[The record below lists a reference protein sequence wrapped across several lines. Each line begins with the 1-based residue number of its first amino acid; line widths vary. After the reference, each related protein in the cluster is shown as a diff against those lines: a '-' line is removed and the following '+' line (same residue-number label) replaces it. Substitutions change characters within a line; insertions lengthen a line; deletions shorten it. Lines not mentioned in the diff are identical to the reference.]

1 MREVSRKVKKILGAL
16 ALFFFAFL
24 SCPVLAGDI
33 PEESITEEP
42 QEEEIIGERI
52 DVGYFEIWLHA
63 DGATWQDTDYD
74 GKRDKPFI
82 IQEGESPEPTP
93 EYIRN
98 YTFEAQPY
106 AEWEEEYEDIRVEAD
121 LEWFNTMTE
130 EKYTALGGAG
140 KVDIEGKYQQ
150 LNYDD
155 FGSLVL
161 KRIPYGYKLTSNL
174 ESQLYLFDKDVAEN
188 IKREWQKELVQG
200 WRWYLPVHLAFY
212 GTSKI
217 QEPPEPPVV
226 APPMAMPCQEKQ
238 EITRTW
244 EELYSWKI
252 TRHRTYRSK
261 KTGKKRTKTWTETRY
276 ATPTYTETLSAD
288 LTLNTKQGD
297 PEGGRE
303 SRGAWEIIP
312 WARKNHLEP
321 NKVTRSGYGFEVKVV
336 TKYTNDWESHV
347 PAKASPHGG
356 TYQGPAKCIA
366 EFYDNKGHCVNRAEL
381 VPSKGKAG
389 DNNITWE
396 LPAKCFKF
404 HDGTSVWERKHYTD
418 VKTPDGKY
426 WVKVTVSGAGKTD
439 MCLIRRDYITI
450 YGDMYDDSYTRPS
463 TKDE

>member
-1 MREVSRKVKKILGAL
+1 MKKIIGAL
-16 ALFFFAFL
+16 ALFFFAFFP
-24 SCPVLAGDI
+24 CPVLAEEI
-33 PEESITEEP
+33 PIESSAEEH
-42 QEEEIIGERI
+42 EEEVIGERI
-52 DVGYFEIWLHA
+52 DVGYFEVWLHA
-63 DGATWQDTDYD
+63 DGTTWQDTDYD
-74 GKRDKPFI
+74 GKLDKPYI
-82 IQEGESPEPTP
+82 PQEGDKPEPIP

-106 AEWEEEYEDIRVEAD
+106 DEWEEEYKDIRVEAD
-121 LEWFNTMTE
+121 LEWFDAMTE

-140 KVDIEGKYQQ
+140 KVDIEG
-150 LNYDD
+150 NYEVLDYKG
-155 FGSLVL
+155 FKQLVL
-161 KRIPYGYKLTSNL
+161 RRLPYGYKLTSNL
-174 ESQLYLFDKDVAEN
+174 ESQLYLFDKEVAEN
-188 IKREWQKELVQG
+188 IKRDWQKKLVQG
-200 WRWYLPVHLAFY
+200 WRWYLPVHLTFY
-212 GTSKI
+212 GTPKI

-303 SRGAWEIIP
+303 SRGSWEIIP
-312 WARKNHLEP
+312 WAKNYRLDP

-336 TKYTNDWESHV
+336 TKYTNDWECHV

-356 TYQGPAKCIA
+356 TYQGPTKCIA

-396 LPAKCFKF
+396 LPARHSKF
-404 HDGTSVWERKHYTD
+404 SDGTSVWERKHYTD

-426 WVKVTVSGAGKTD
+426 WVKVTVSGAGKMD